1 MGFSEHTDII
11 LNCSLQQLTS
21 PWLCMGFPECIN
33 TILNCTLQQQMLPW
47 VRTDFPECT
56 DIILNC
62 TLQRRTLPWAPSS
75 QDSGSMAVGD
85 RLTFQSLLLLL
96 QPLQRVYHKLKA
108 LLRLRPRTFILLL
121 LRQPLLQLLLGV
133 LVFLEERNIKEV
145 QDIPGCQPPG
155 VSCKRLC
162 SGQ

>member
-1 MGFSEHTDII
+1 MGI
-11 LNCSLQQLTS
+11 
-21 PWLCMGFPECIN
+21 PERI
-33 TILNCTLQQQMLPW
+33 
-47 VRTDFPECT
+47 

-62 TLQRRTLPWAPSS
+62 TLQQLTLPWACMGFPEHIDIILNCILQRRMLPWVPSS
-75 QDSGSMAVGD
+75 WDLGPMALGD
-85 RLTFQSLLLLL
+85 RLTFQSLLLFL
-96 QPLQRVYHKLKA
+96 QPLQGVYHKLKA
-108 LLRLRPRTFILLL
+108 LLRLRPRAFILLL

-145 QDIPGCQPPG
+145 QDIPGCLPPG